1 MQNKLTVTIDDQTY
15 TLVSDQDPE
24 YMKKVAA
31 HVDAKVSELRAG
43 GKINAMDALVLAALN
58 IADDYFKLRE
68 DGERLRGQ
76 IKSYVEEATGLKME
90 LSEAKREIFK
100 LQTQGKK

>member
-15 TLVSDQDPE
+15 TLVADQDPE
-24 YMKKVAA
+24 YMKKVAE
-31 HVDAKVSELRAG
+31 HVDAKVQELRAG

-58 IADDYFKLRE
+58 ITDDYFKLRE

-76 IKSYVEEATGLKME
+76 IKGYVEEATDLKMQ

-100 LQTQGKK
+100 LQNQGHK